1 MKLKPLAAALL
12 ALAFT
17 VPIMPGSE
25 GVGRTQAQYP
35 VSSQYSAGVYYSNLM
50 DADLTGDLRR
60 DYVNVALSQAGYHEG
75 NSVSDL
81 GGGNLNGW
89 LDYTEYGYWFGT
101 QVQDRG
107 GLYSPWCAIFAA
119 WCARQ
124 AFIPVS
130 VISNAAYA
138 RIGVNPYHFHMEYRA
153 KGEYLPKSGDLI
165 FYDFTGTGEK
175 WSHVGIVAYV
185 EKDRVVTVEGNMD
198 KQVRMFR
205 RPLNSS
211 IIRGYGV
218 PAYASPDTRAFDL
231 SYYTPPTAALYPGA
245 SGAGIGWLQCALLH
259 LGYPCPVDGSFGDMT
274 TAQVRAFQR
283 DNGINATGNCGSLTR
298 AALHA
303 KLAERQIEPVSPSQ
317 FPVPVRTLRCGDS
330 GTDVMWLQAALRIM
344 GFDAHTTGYFGE
356 LTLSRVKL
364 LQRTWGITPTGVLGP
379 VTREKLQ
386 KAVGGCGL
394 YVQGQLP
401 TQYPVPT
408 RTLKKGNSGSD
419 VKWLQHA
426 LKALGCSRLTGT
438 GYFGDLTE
446 EYVRLFQSTCG
457 LPVNGV
463 FDKTCRDRLIA
474 LFDN

>member
-1 MKLKPLAAALL
+1 MKIKVIAAALL
-12 ALAFT
+12 ALAFA
-17 VPIMPGSE
+17 VVVMPGSA

-35 VSSQYSAGVYYSNLM
+35 VSSQYRSSRFYSNLL

-75 NSVSDL
+75 NSVAD
-81 GGGNLNGW
+81 LNGENQNGW
-89 LDYTEYGYWFGT
+89 RDYTEYGYWFGT

-124 AFIPVS
+124 AYVPVS
-130 VISNAAYA
+130 VIGNAAYA
-138 RIGVNPYHFHMEYRA
+138 RIGVNPYHFHMEYRQ

-165 FYDFTGTGEK
+165 FFDFTGTGEK

-185 EKDRVVTVEGNMD
+185 EKDRVVTVEGNME
-198 KQVRMFR
+198 KQVRIFR
-205 RPLNSS
+205 RPINSS

-231 SYYTPPTAALYPGA
+231 SKYAPPAVTLYPGS
-245 SGAGIGWLQCALLH
+245 SGEGVGWLQCALLH
-259 LGYPCPVDGSFGDMT
+259 LGYPCPVDGSYGDMT
-274 TAQVRAFQR
+274 TAQVRAFQA
-283 DNGINATGNCGSLTR
+283 DNGINTTGNCGPLTR
-298 AALHA
+298 AALHE
-303 KLAERQIEPVSPSQ
+303 KLAEKEIEPVSPSLY
-317 FPVPVRTLRCGDS
+317 PVPERSLRYGCSGD
-330 GTDVMWLQAALRIM
+330 DVKWLQAALRIM

-364 LQRTWGITPTGVLGP
+364 LQKTWGITPTGVLGP

-386 KAVGGCGL
+386 KAVGGPGL
-394 YVQGQLP
+394 CVQGQLP

-408 RTLKKGNSGSD
+408 RTLKKGNYGSD

-426 LKALGCSRLTGT
+426 LKALGCSQLTGT
-438 GYFGDLTE
+438 GYFGDLTDR
-446 EYVRLFQSTCG
+446 YVRMFQSTYG

-474 LFDN
+474 LFNN